1 MRYGRLPII
10 TIVKT
15 CVKGCGGEESKEREN
30 YGALFLFVFG
40 RKNLFDKFLGIH
52 IHFKTDQCNV
62 YPKSGSQTQY
72 LNSTEGLKSS
82 PETSFTFRERTNFL
96 YF

>member
-1 MRYGRLPII
+1 MRNGRLPII

-15 CVKGCGGEESKEREN
+15 CVKGCGGEESEDREKEN

-52 IHFKTDQCNV
+52 IQFKTDQCNV
-62 YPKSGSQTQY
+62 YPKSGNQTQY
-72 LNSTEGLKSS
+72 LNI
-82 PETSFTFRERTNFL
+82 RTKIQS
-96 YF
+96 